1 MCARFDAE
9 RAPIAR
15 VYHCPIIPST
25 ASASTVAII
34 PGASPIPGMILQA
47 VSVLALDP
55 ARCVILG
62 DKLSDIEA
70 GRAGRE
76 RPAASARIGAR
87 RAACSRA
94 AALFRG
100 AVPTRPT
107 IVTRRYVG
115 TARTQ
120 ARELAARSSESGH

>member
-1 MCARFDAE
+1 
-9 RAPIAR
+9 
-15 VYHCPIIPST
+15 
-25 ASASTVAII
+25 
-34 PGASPIPGMILQA
+34 MILQA

-70 GRAGRE
+70 GRGGRD